1 MSTIFCKN
9 QLSQFQQFRQDIYA
23 EFPLNR
29 DSLMDLLDALSGNMT
44 AGTPVELCEH
54 PSFRRGY
61 SALYKAIKQ
70 LFVPSNP
77 NAAVAE
83 RKQFQKSLLK
93 AISPL
98 IKAPTTRNFHLFG
111 LDTTP
116 IPRPFS
122 PTLPDRT
129 YIHQPNTIKGNKPI
143 NIGHQYSLFSFLP
156 ESEGSQNIP
165 CDWYSS
171 DFSQTPWFFQWA
183 RTR

>member
-1 MSTIFCKN
+1 MSTISCED
-9 QLSQFQQFRQDIYA
+9 QIAQFQQFRQDVYA
-23 EFPLNR
+23 NLLLNR
-29 DSLMDLLDALSGNMT
+29 DSLMDLLDAMTGNIT
-44 AGTPVELCEH
+44 AQTPVELCEH

-70 LFVPSNP
+70 FFVPSNP

-83 RKQFQKSLLK
+83 RKQLQKSLLK
-93 AISPL
+93 TLSPI
-98 IKAPTTRNFHLFG
+98 IKAPTKRNFHLFG

-122 PTLPDRT
+122 PTIPDRT

-143 NIGHQYSLFSFLP
+143 NIGHQYSLLSFLP

-165 CDWYSS
+165 WSISGC
-171 DFSQTPWFFQWA
+171 TII
-183 RTR
+183 